1 MCTFILSLSSVRV
14 YESQLRL
21 MAHED
26 GSLFEDMHG
35 QHEDQAERLKIVQTR
50 MQTDMGGC
58 TYTGLGPRET
68 KSIKKSS

>member
-1 MCTFILSLSSVRV
+1 
-14 YESQLRL
+14 
-21 MAHED
+21 MAHDD

-35 QHEDQAERLKIVQTR
+35 QHQDQGERLKIGPTC

>member
-1 MCTFILSLSSVRV
+1 
-14 YESQLRL
+14 